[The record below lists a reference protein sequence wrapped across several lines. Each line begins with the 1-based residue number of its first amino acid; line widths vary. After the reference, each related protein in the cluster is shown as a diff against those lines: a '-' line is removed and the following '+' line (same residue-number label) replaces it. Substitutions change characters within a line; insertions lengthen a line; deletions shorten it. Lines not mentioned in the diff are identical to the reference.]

1 MAYSVIL
8 HLPNEDPVLA
18 EMEEL
23 PKPGDSNVI
32 VSNMRKRDGG
42 RIGYVD
48 EDAERFIFPWHRIN
62 FIEVMPS
69 EAERAKV
76 VKFYRE

>member
-1 MAYSVIL
+1 MAYTVIL
-8 HLPNEDPVLA
+8 HLPNEDPILA

-23 PKPGDSNVI
+23 PKPNDMCVI
-32 VSNMRKRDGG
+32 VSNMRKRDGN
-42 RIGYVD
+42 RLNYV
-48 EDAERFIFPWHRIN
+48 EVDAEQFIFPWHRIS

-76 VKFYRE
+76 MKFFRE